1 MAQEVF
7 EIGALSAADC
17 ALTLLVALAPVT
29 VIELAKL
36 VRRWT
41 VSRRGV

>member
-1 MAQEVF
+1 
-7 EIGALSAADC
+7 
-17 ALTLLVALAPVT
+17 LTLLVALVPVT

-41 VSRRGV
+41 LRGAERGV